1 MSPDDV
7 KNLIENGIPGSQ
19 AIVSG
24 EGCNLSV
31 TVVSD
36 AFEGKSMVQEQK
48 MVFAAVNHL
57 IASGDLHALSIKAY
71 TPAEWEAGQ
80 VE

>member
-1 MSPDDV
+1 MTPNDV
-7 KNLIENGIPGSQ
+7 KALIEKAIPESE
-19 AIVSG
+19 AIISG
-24 EGCNLSV
+24 EGCNLSAAV
-31 TVVSD
+31 ISN
-36 AFEGKSMVQEQK
+36 AFEGKTMVQEQK